1 MGAFDYQANEDF
13 MRALK
18 KAKLQTLLSRLQMER
33 TELLSFYDVKE
44 LIKPK
49 RQSYRGIKP
58 IRVDRII
65 GSEGRYKDFNKA
77 FFPKKSMLK
86 GRWESISK
94 AHLQMVDLPAISVY
108 KIGDAYFV
116 RDGNHRVSVAKTLG
130 VEFIDADIVE
140 LDAEISL
147 EPGMTDKQLREKVI
161 AYERK
166 RVLETTSIANMI
178 DMNSIVFTASGR
190 YTEMLHH
197 INVHKYYIN
206 ETKTK
211 EISFEEAAKSW
222 YRNVYYPIVEAVKEQ
237 KLLSKFPGRTSGDLY
252 MWIVKHWNRLKD
264 ETGKDVHPSDASKD
278 FAEQYKL
285 QPIRRFFDWVKNIF
299 NRTV

>member
-1 MGAFDYQANEDF
+1 MGRFDFQANDNF

-18 KAKLQTLLSRLQMER
+18 KAKLQTILSKLQMER

-44 LIKPK
+44 LVKPK
-49 RQSYRGIKP
+49 KQTYLGMKA

-65 GSEGRYKDFNKA
+65 GSEGRYRDFSKA
-77 FFPKKSMLK
+77 FLPKKSMLK

-94 AHLQMVDLPAISVY
+94 AHLAMVDLPAISVY

-140 LDAEISL
+140 LDAEIHL
-147 EPGMTDKQLREKVI
+147 EPGMTDKQLRDKVI

-166 RVLETTSIANMI
+166 RVFETTSIQNII
-178 DMNSIVFTASGR
+178 DMSSIMFTTPGR

-206 ETKTK
+206 MGKEK

-222 YRNVYYPIVEAVKEQ
+222 YKNVYYPIEKAVKDQ

-252 MWIVKHWNRLKD
+252 MWIVKHWNHLKGQS
-264 ETGKDVHPSDASKD
+264 GKNVHPADASKD
-278 FAEQYKL
+278 FAEKNRL
-285 QPIRRFFDWVKNIF
+285 TLFRRFRDWVKNLF
-299 NRTV
+299 NRSV

>member
-1 MGAFDYQANEDF
+1 MENFNYQANDDF
-13 MRALK
+13 FRALK
-18 KAKLQTLLSRLQMER
+18 KAKLQTFLSRMQMER

-44 LIKPK
+44 LVKPK
-49 RQSYRGIKP
+49 RQTYRGLKA

-65 GSEGRYKDFNKA
+65 GSEGRYRDFNKA

-86 GRWESISK
+86 GRWESISR
-94 AHLQMVDLPAISVY
+94 AHMQMVNLPAISVY

-140 LDAEISL
+140 LDAEINL

-161 AYERK
+161 SYERK
-166 RVLETTSIANMI
+166 RVLKTTGIESMI
-178 DMNSIVFTASGR
+178 DMSSILFTAPGR

-197 INVHKYYIN
+197 INVHKYYLNLGI
-206 ETKTK
+206 TK
-211 EISFEEAAKSW
+211 EIPFEEAAKSW
-222 YRNVYYPIVEAVKEQ
+222 YLNVYYPIAEAVRDQ

-252 MWIVKHWNRLKD
+252 MWIVKHWNRLKGKTD
-264 ETGKDVHPSDASKD
+264 KDVHPADASKD

-285 QPIRRFFDWVKNIF
+285 TPLKRFFDWVKNIF

>member
-1 MGAFDYQANEDF
+1 MGNFNYQANDDF
-13 MRALK
+13 FRALK
-18 KAKLQTLLSRLQMER
+18 KAKLQTFLSRLQMER
-33 TELLSFYDVKE
+33 TELLSFYDVKK
-44 LIKPK
+44 LVKPK
-49 RQSYRGIKP
+49 RQTYRGMKA

-65 GSEGRYKDFNKA
+65 GSEGRYRDFNKA

-86 GRWESISK
+86 RRWESISR
-94 AHLQMVDLPAISVY
+94 AHMQMVDLPAISVY

-140 LDAEISL
+140 LDAEINL
-147 EPGMTDKQLREKVI
+147 EPGMTDKQLHEEVL

-166 RVLETTSIANMI
+166 RVLKTTGLESMI
-178 DMNSIVFTASGR
+178 DMSSIFFTAPGR

-206 ETKTK
+206 QGIEK
-211 EISFEEAAKSW
+211 EIFFEEAAKSW
-222 YRNVYYPIVEAVKEQ
+222 YQNVYYPIVKAVIEQ
-237 KLLSKFPGRTSGDLY
+237 KLLSKFPGRTTGDLY
-252 MWIVKHWNRLKD
+252 MWIVKHWNRLKGK
-264 ETGKDVHPSDASKD
+264 TGEDVHPADASKD

-285 QPIRRFFDWVKNIF
+285 PPFKRFFDWAKNIF

>member
-1 MGAFDYQANEDF
+1 MGNLEFQANEYF

-18 KAKLQTLLSRLQMER
+18 KAKLQTFLSRLQMER

-44 LIKPK
+44 LVKPK
-49 RQSYRGIKP
+49 RQTYRGMKA

-77 FFPKKSMLK
+77 FFPKKALLK

-94 AHLQMVDLPAISVY
+94 AHLQMIDLPAISVY

-116 RDGNHRVSVAKTLG
+116 RDGNHRVSVAKTLK

-140 LDAEISL
+140 LDAEINL
-147 EPGMTDKQLREKVI
+147 EPGMTDRQLREKVV

-166 RVLETTSIANMI
+166 RVIKSTTIESIL
-178 DMNSIVFTASGR
+178 DMDSISFTAPGR

-206 ETKTK
+206 LGKMK
-211 EISFEEAAKSW
+211 EITFEEAAQSW
-222 YRNVYYPIVEAVKEQ
+222 YKNVYYPIVEAVKTQ
-237 KLLSKFPGRTSGDLY
+237 KLLSKFPGRTNGDLY
-252 MWIVKHWNRLKD
+252 MWIVKHWNRLKGQ
-264 ETGKDVHPSDASKD
+264 TGQEVHPADASKD
-278 FAEQYKL
+278 FAEQYGL
-285 QPIRRFFDWVKNIF
+285 PLFRRFLGWVKNIF